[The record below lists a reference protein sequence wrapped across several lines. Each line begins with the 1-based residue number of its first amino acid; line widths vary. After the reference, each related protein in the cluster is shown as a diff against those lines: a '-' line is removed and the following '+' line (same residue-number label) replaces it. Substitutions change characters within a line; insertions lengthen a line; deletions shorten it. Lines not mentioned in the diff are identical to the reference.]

1 MRGALRRGVLRARGD
16 NLPPAPGTRAA
27 VEDPTERREEL
38 SGKQLCGQP
47 SHAAALRRVRV
58 TAVTAQHFAPRGGRP
73 AIIGTAINVTGIS
86 VTAINVTGIIGTAI
100 NVTGISVTAINVS
113 AINVTDIEEGARPAH
128 QHRVVTRLPSDH
140 YSVHAVGKQR
150 LRRVAGRR

>member
-1 MRGALRRGVLRARGD
+1 MSPRLKGRCVRGALRRGVLRARGD

-86 VTAINVTGIIGTAI
+86 VTAINV
-100 NVTGISVTAINVS
+100 S